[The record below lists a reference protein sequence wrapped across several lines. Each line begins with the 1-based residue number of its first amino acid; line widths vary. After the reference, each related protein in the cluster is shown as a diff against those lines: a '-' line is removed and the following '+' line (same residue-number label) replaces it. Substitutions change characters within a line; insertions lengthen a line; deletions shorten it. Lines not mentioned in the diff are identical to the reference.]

1 MNFEEVSRLVNRSD
15 FYTYMGKVKKISGLM
30 IEATGTKYK
39 IGEICKVITD
49 TEGKYIDTEVVGFND
64 DRVILMPYEDIKGIG
79 LGNVVVSTGRKLRVP
94 VGDFLVGRIIDA
106 KGNPIDDK
114 DGFDDIDDYC
124 YVDNSYINPLSRPR
138 IDTSLSFGVKAL
150 DGVLTIGKGQRM
162 GIFAG
167 SGVGKS
173 TLLGMVA
180 KNVKADINVIALV
193 GERGREVR
201 EFIEKDLGEAGLSR
215 SIVVVATSDQPA
227 MLRLKCALVA
237 TTIAEYFKDQGKDV
251 LLMMDSLTRFAMA
264 QREIGLATG
273 EPPVS
278 RGYTPSIYAELPKL
292 LERSGN
298 FEQGSIT
305 GIYTVLVEGDD
316 TNEPI
321 SDTVRGILDGH
332 IVLTRDLAN
341 RNHFPAIDVNAS
353 ISRLMND
360 IADTNHNK
368 NAKKLRDILSIY
380 YANYDL
386 ISIGAYK
393 KGTNPALDYAIDKV
407 DIVNNFLKQE
417 INESFTFEETLSML
431 NDIVGSDL

>member
-1 MNFEEVSRLVNRSD
+1 MRFNEEFLNIEDLLDKED
-15 FYTYMGKVKKISGLM
+15 FCTYMGKVKRISGMM
-30 IEATGTKYK
+30 IEATGKRYK
-39 IGEICKVITD
+39 IGEVCEINTD
-49 TEGKYIDTEVVGFND
+49 SYKTIRAEVVGFND
-64 DRVILMPYEDIKGIG
+64 GKVLLMPYEDIKGIG
-79 LGNVVVSTGRKLRVP
+79 LGNDVVSTKNKLKIP
-94 VGDFLVGRIIDA
+94 VGDFLIGRIVDA
-106 KGNPIDDK
+106 TGKPIDDG
-114 DGFDDIDDYC
+114 DRFESREYC
-124 YVDNSYINPLSRPR
+124 YVDNEYINPLSRPR
-138 IDTSLSFGVKAL
+138 IEDILSFGVKAI
-150 DGVLTIGKGQRM
+150 DGLLTIGKGQRM

-180 KNVKADINVIALV
+180 KNVKADVNVIALV

-201 EFIEKDLGEAGLSR
+201 EFIEKDLGEEGLKR
-215 SIVVVATSDQPA
+215 SVLVVATSDQPA
-227 MLRLKCALVA
+227 MLRVKCALVA
-237 TTIAEYFKDQGKDV
+237 TTIAEYFKDKGKDV

-298 FEQGSIT
+298 FYGGSIT

-321 SDTVRGILDGH
+321 SDTVRGIVDGH
-332 IVLTRDLAN
+332 IVLTRKLAN
-341 RNHFPAIDVNAS
+341 SNHYPAIDINSS
-353 ISRLMND
+353 ISRLMID
-360 IADTNHNK
+360 IVTNEHSEQ
-368 NAKKLRDILSIY
+368 AKKLRDILSIY

-393 KGTNPALDYAIDKV
+393 KGTNPKLDDAISKIDKV
-407 DIVNNFLKQE
+407 NGFLVQGVNEKYSFDE
-417 INESFTFEETLSML
+417 ILNLMEE
-431 NDIVGSDL
+431 I

>member
-1 MNFEEVSRLVNRSD
+1 
-15 FYTYMGKVKKISGLM
+15 
-30 IEATGTKYK
+30 
-39 IGEICKVITD
+39 
-49 TEGKYIDTEVVGFND
+49 
-64 DRVILMPYEDIKGIG
+64 
-79 LGNVVVSTGRKLRVP
+79 
-94 VGDFLVGRIIDA
+94 
-106 KGNPIDDK
+106 
-114 DGFDDIDDYC
+114 

-138 IDTSLSFGVKAL
+138 IDTSLSFGVKAI

-180 KNVKADINVIALV
+180 KNVKADVNVIALV

-201 EFIEKDLGEAGLSR
+201 EFIEKDLGDEGLKR
-215 SIVVVATSDQPA
+215 SIVVVATSDQPV

-298 FEQGSIT
+298 FENGSIT

-332 IVLTRDLAN
+332 IVLTRELAN
-341 RNHFPAIDVNAS
+341 RNHFPAIDINAS

-360 IADTNHNK
+360 IADKNHNK

-393 KGTNPALDYAIDKV
+393 KGSNPALDDAIDKV
-407 DIVNNFLKQE
+407 GIVNKFLQQE
-417 INESFTFEETLSML
+417 INESFTFEETLMML
-431 NDIVGSDL
+431 DEIVGSDI